1 MAAAVDQKIP
11 AFENTSLDDI
21 TRVTDTLRATFRS
34 YKTKDIQ
41 WRLVQL
47 RKFYWAFEDY
57 TPALINALRQDLRK
71 SKHEALLSE
80 INWIKDD
87 CLYLIKNLERFTK
100 DEPVSDVPMT
110 FIMMKP
116 RVRKEPLGMTPH
128 EILPKLFGELKTR
141 YAERPGGYTRVLRT
155 EPRNAYDQAPSAIL
169 ELVDGPRD
177 LRFTMT
183 AKAVARGQHEGWAMN
198 DVTQKNVDKV
208 TRYREGGKKALDKL
222 VSQF

>member
-1 MAAAVDQKIP
+1 MAGGAVKYRHLSRHSAARQALLRGLV
-11 AFENTSLDDI
+11 TSL
-21 TRVTDTLRATFRS
+21 V
-34 YKTKDIQ
+34 
-41 WRLVQL
+41 
-47 RKFYWAFEDY
+47 
-57 TPALINALRQDLRK
+57 
-71 SKHEALLSE
+71 KHEHIQTTWPKAKEAQRLAEKLITLAKRDNE
-80 INWIKDD
+80 ATRRKAQGI
-87 CLYLIKNLERFTK
+87 LY
-100 DEPVSDVPMT
+100 
-110 FIMMKP
+110 
-116 RVRKEPLGMTPH
+116 TPH

-222 VSQF
+222 VSQFKWVMGQQQRETEKKIRKDGEKETTTLDAKQ